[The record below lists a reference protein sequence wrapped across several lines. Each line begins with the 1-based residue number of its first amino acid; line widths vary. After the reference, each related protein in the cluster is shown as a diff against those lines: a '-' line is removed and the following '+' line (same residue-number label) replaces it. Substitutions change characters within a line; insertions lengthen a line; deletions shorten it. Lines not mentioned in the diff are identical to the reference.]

1 MIERT
6 RVTHLALA
14 PDYWSVLGHGVA
26 AIALYAIIGLALMV
40 FGFYV
45 LDWTTPG
52 PLRTLV
58 QAGRPNASAIA
69 ASGLVSLAFI
79 VVLAIYSSSGD
90 LADGLIR
97 TLVFGLLGIVAQAIS
112 VRIVE
117 LIAGIGIGP
126 LLANERYSP
135 EVLVVVA
142 AHFGLG
148 LIVAAAI
155 L

>member
-1 MIERT
+1 
-6 RVTHLALA
+6 VTIVALG
-14 PDYWSVLGHGVA
+14 PDYWSVLGHGAA

-40 FGFYV
+40 LGFFV

-58 QAGRPNASAIA
+58 QAGRPNAAAIA
-69 ASGLVSLAFI
+69 ASGVVSLAFI

-90 LADGLIR
+90 LVGGLVK

-117 LIAGIGIGP
+117 LVMGIDIGP
-126 LLANERYSP
+126 VLAAERYTP
-135 EVLVVVA
+135 EALVVVG

>member
-1 MIERT
+1 MT
-6 RVTHLALA
+6 TLALGQ
-14 PDYWSVLGHGVA
+14 DYWSVLGHGAA
-26 AIALYAIIGLALMV
+26 AIALYTIVGLALMV
-40 FGFYV
+40 LGFFV

-58 QAGRPNASAIA
+58 QAGRPNAAAVA
-69 ASGLVSLAFI
+69 ASGLASLAFV

-90 LADGLIR
+90 LLDGLIK
-97 TLVFGLLGIVAQAIS
+97 TLVFGLLGIVSQAVS

-117 LIAGIGIGP
+117 LVCGIDMGP
-126 LLANERYSP
+126 LLASEQRNP
-135 EVLVVVA
+135 EALVVVA
-142 AHFGLG
+142 ANFGLG

>member
-1 MIERT
+1 MT
-6 RVTHLALA
+6 AVALETG
-14 PDYWSVLGHGVA
+14 YWSVLGHSVA
-26 AIALYAIIGLALMV
+26 AIALYAIVGLALIV
-40 FGFYV
+40 LGFFV

-58 QAGRPNASAIA
+58 QARRPNAAAIA
-69 ASGLVSLAFI
+69 ASGLASLAL
-79 VVLAIYSSSGD
+79 VVVMAIFSSSGD
-90 LADGLIR
+90 LLDGLIK
-97 TLVFGLLGIVAQAIS
+97 TLVFGLLGIAAQAVS

-117 LIAGIGIGP
+117 LATGIDIGAV
-126 LLANERYSP
+126 LADERFTP

-148 LIVAAAI
+148 LIVAASI

>member
-1 MIERT
+1 MT
-6 RVTHLALA
+6 AVALEA
-14 PDYWSVLGHGVA
+14 DYWSVLGHSVA
-26 AIALYAIIGLALMV
+26 AIALYAIVGLALIV
-40 FGFYV
+40 LGFFV

-58 QAGRPNASAIA
+58 QARRPNAAAIA
-69 ASGLVSLAFI
+69 ASGLVSLAL
-79 VVLAIYSSSGD
+79 VVVMAIFSSSGD
-90 LADGLIR
+90 LLDGLIK
-97 TLVFGLLGIVAQAIS
+97 TLVFGLLGIAAQAVS

-117 LIAGIGIGP
+117 LATGIDIGAV
-126 LLANERYSP
+126 LADERYTP

-148 LIVAAAI
+148 LIVASSI

>member
-1 MIERT
+1 MTI
-6 RVTHLALA
+6 VALGS
-14 PDYWSVLGHGVA
+14 DYWSVLGHGAA
-26 AIALYAIIGLALMV
+26 AIALYSIVGLALMV
-40 FGFYV
+40 LGFFV

-58 QAGRPNASAIA
+58 QAGRPNSAAIA
-69 ASGLVSLAFI
+69 ASGLVSLAFV

-90 LADGLIR
+90 LIDGLIK
-97 TLVFGLLGIVAQAIS
+97 TLVFGLLGILAQAVS
-112 VRIVE
+112 VRIIE
-117 LIAGIGIGP
+117 LVTGIDIGP
-126 LLANERYSP
+126 VLAAERFTP

>member
-1 MIERT
+1 MTI
-6 RVTHLALA
+6 VALG
-14 PDYWSVLGHGVA
+14 PDYWSGLGHGVA
-26 AIALYAIIGLALMV
+26 AIALYAILGLALIIV
-40 FGFYV
+40 GFYV

-58 QAGRPNASAIA
+58 QAGRPNAAAIA
-69 ASGLVSLAFI
+69 ASGVLSLAFI

-90 LADGLIR
+90 LVDGLVN
-97 TLVFGLLGIVAQAIS
+97 TLAFGLLGIVAQAFS

-117 LIAGIGIGP
+117 LVTGIDIGSV
-126 LLANERYSP
+126 LAKEQYTP
-135 EVLVVVA
+135 EVFVVVA